1 MEWGDVFAAR
11 RRSVRYIVGRGRW
24 KKAKRVDDTIWMGKE
39 GAAEL
44 DMSEHRKSKKRQQNY
59 ESVPI
64 PKARPT
70 LIA

>member
-1 MEWGDVFAAR
+1 M
-11 RRSVRYIVGRGRW
+11 
-24 KKAKRVDDTIWMGKE
+24 VDDTIWMGKE

-70 LIA
+70 LLA